1 MKVCQKDK
9 GREKGKKIQQ
19 VTSNESNDENKQHL
33 INMNRAM
40 MDIQEGHQLDLSDK
54 KA

>member
-1 MKVCQKDK
+1 MKICQEDK
-9 GREKGKKIQQ
+9 GREKGKKIQK
-19 VTSNESNDENKQHL
+19 VTSNESNDEKKHL
-33 INMNRAM
+33 INVNRAI